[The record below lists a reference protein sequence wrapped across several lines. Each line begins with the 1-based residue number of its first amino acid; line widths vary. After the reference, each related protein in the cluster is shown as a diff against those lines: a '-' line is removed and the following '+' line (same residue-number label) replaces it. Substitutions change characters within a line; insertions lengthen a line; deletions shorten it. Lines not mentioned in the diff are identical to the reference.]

1 MTAGQAGG
9 AVTLLLIWTV
19 LVALVWP
26 ILREDYRAR
35 RRAKRRTL
43 FNALISEQSWQ
54 GETSPAVR
62 VLPSRT
68 AAASSHPPL
77 VAAPAAVPPER
88 WIS

>member
-1 MTAGQAGG
+1 VTAGRAGG
-9 AVTLLLIWTV
+9 AVTLLLVWTV
-19 LVALVWP
+19 LVTFVWP
-26 ILREDYRAR
+26 ILRDDYRAR

-43 FNALISEQSWQ
+43 FDALISEQSWQ

-77 VAAPAAVPPER
+77 AAATAAVPTER